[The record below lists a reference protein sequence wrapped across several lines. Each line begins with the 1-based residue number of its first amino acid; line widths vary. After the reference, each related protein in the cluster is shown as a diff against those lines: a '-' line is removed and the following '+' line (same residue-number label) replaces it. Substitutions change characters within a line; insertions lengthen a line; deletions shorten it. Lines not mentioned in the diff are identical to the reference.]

1 MKEEFIHLLYRALDL
16 VKQKLLKSQ
25 SEKLR
30 HPKKRKAFHLALWIL
45 ERKTRLLGEK
55 KLKKKT
61 QKTIL
66 WLVSAIFLFLKES
79 SSEQTGRSSIN
90 TVQNK
95 MMS

>member
-16 VKQKLLKSQ
+16 VKQKLSKSQ

-45 ERKTRLLGEK
+45 ERKTRLLGGK
-55 KLKKKT
+55 KKKT
-61 QKTIL
+61 PQKTIL

>member
-1 MKEEFIHLLYRALDL
+1 MDPGKENEA
-16 VKQKLLKSQ
+16 
-25 SEKLR
+25 SEGKN
-30 HPKKRKAFHLALWIL
+30 
-45 ERKTRLLGEK
+45 
-55 KLKKKT
+55 KKT
-61 QKTIL
+61 TKKTIL

>member
-1 MKEEFIHLLYRALDL
+1 MREEFKHLLYRTLYL
-16 VKQKLLKSQ
+16 GKEKLLKSQ
-25 SEKLR
+25 SEKLC

-45 ERKTRLLGEK
+45 ERKTRLLEK
-55 KLKKKT
+55 KK
-61 QKTIL
+61 QNNFM
-66 WLVSAIFLFLKES
+66 VSAIFLFLKES